1 MNAVADAHV
10 HVNAPDSNVHHYAHA
25 LVNIDVLFFDVR
37 YIVGAVQYDQMLLLL

>member
-10 HVNAPDSNVHHYAHA
+10 NVPDSNVHHYAHA

-37 YIVGAVQYDQMLLLL
+37 YIVGAVQYVQMLL